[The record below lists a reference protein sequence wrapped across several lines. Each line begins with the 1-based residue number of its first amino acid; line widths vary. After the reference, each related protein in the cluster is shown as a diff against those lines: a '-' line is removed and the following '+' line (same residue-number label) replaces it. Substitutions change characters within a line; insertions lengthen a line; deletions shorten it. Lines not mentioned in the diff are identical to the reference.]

1 MKRFFPLNS
10 AKTWRYGILI
20 LGLLAVA
27 WFGFG
32 FYARLTTENLWFQ
45 EVGYGHTY
53 RLRLLAQAVLG
64 SGVLL
69 LSLIYL
75 LGNLALAKRWQHP
88 HRVVEG
94 SLLCPLKLR
103 GLLLLLFG
111 LGLLAIALPL
121 HYLQTAWYQLHLD
134 LTLPTFTPPAPALFT
149 PHTLWTLIAQGASQ
163 GWFLAVAL
171 GLGFAL
177 ILRPQQLLQAIAIG
191 LSGTMSIIAARQWM
205 QILPALN
212 PVSFQAN
219 DPVFHQDIGFY
230 IFRLPL
236 AELLEFWFGGLSVYA
251 LVTTAFLYLRS
262 GDSLSQGKFAG
273 FSQRQQQHL
282 CGLAGT
288 VMLVVGFST
297 WLSRYRLLYSTRGV
311 VYGASFTDTVV
322 QLPAKTSLTLLAIGL
337 AVALWGQGLFGQ
349 SAWGRRPRWRSLGIG
364 IGLYWG
370 LAGLATWVLPQTVQ
384 ALIVQPNELMRERP
398 YIARTIA
405 YTRQA
410 FGLDRVE
417 VQTFDPSGELTY
429 RDIQG
434 NDLILR
440 NIRLWDQRPLLESNR
455 QLQQIRLYY
464 RFPDADVDRYNL
476 KTVIR
481 PDMSKVNSNPK
492 QAHTDASDIA
502 AIQQVLIA
510 GRELD
515 YKAIPKQA
523 QTWVNRHMIYT
534 HGYGF
539 TVSPVNRA
547 TPEGLPQYF
556 VKDIGRTP
564 QGALS
569 TATPSIRADIP
580 IGEPRI
586 YYGELTQ
593 PYALT
598 GTKIKELD
606 YPSGEENVYNTYD
619 GRGGIRIASAWQRL
633 IVAQY
638 LKDWRMLLAPEI
650 TSRSKLLLRRNVQER
665 IKAIAPF
672 LRYDGDPYLVAAE
685 VPTAPSDASRLFWMI
700 DAYTAS
706 DRYPYADGGNLPLNY
721 IRNSVKVVVDA
732 YHGSVQ
738 FYIADSTDPIIQR
751 WATIFPEL
759 FQPLGKMP
767 ASLQQHLRYP
777 VDFLNL
783 QSERFLTYHMTDPQV
798 FYNREDQWQ
807 IPMEVYGDRL
817 RPVEPYFVIS
827 SLPTVPYEEFL
838 LLLPFTPQ
846 ARTNLIAWLAA
857 RSDGENYG
865 KLLLYTFPKQRLIY
879 GPAQIEAR
887 INQDPSISQQI
898 ALWNRQGSKA
908 IQGNLLVIP
917 IQQSLLYVE
926 PLYLEATQN
935 KLPILARVIVAYED
949 RIVMAPTLNEALQKL
964 FAVQTESQQQPSA
977 LPSRKKRAS

>member
-10 AKTWRYGILI
+10 AKTWRYGILT
-20 LGLLAVA
+20 LVLLAVA
-27 WFGFG
+27 WFAFG
-32 FYARLTTENLWFQ
+32 FYTRLTTENLWFQ
-45 EVGYGHTY
+45 EVGYGYTY
-53 RLRLLAQAVLG
+53 RLRLLAQMLLG

-75 LGNLALAKRWQHP
+75 LGNLTLAKRWQHP
-88 HRVVEG
+88 RRVVEG
-94 SLLCPLKLR
+94 SLLWPLKLR
-103 GLLLLLFG
+103 GLLLFLFG

-134 LTLPTFTPPAPALFT
+134 RTLPTLTPPAPEQFAL
-149 PHTLWTLIAQGASQ
+149 HTLWPLIVHSASQ
-163 GWFLAVAL
+163 GWILAVGL
-171 GLGFAL
+171 GLGFVL
-177 ILRPQQLLQAIAIG
+177 IVRPQQLLQAIAIG
-191 LSGTMSIIAARQWM
+191 LSGAMSIVAARQWM

-219 DPVFHQDIGFY
+219 DPVFHQDVGFY

-236 AELLEFWFGGLSVYA
+236 AELLEFWFVGLSVYA
-251 LVTTAFLYLRS
+251 FAATAFLYLHS
-262 GDSLSQGKFAG
+262 GDSLSQGKFVG

-282 CGLAGT
+282 CGLAGA

-311 VYGASFTDTVV
+311 VFGASFTDIAV
-322 QLPAKTSLTLLAIGL
+322 QLPAKTTLTLFAIGL
-337 AVALWGQGLFGQ
+337 AVALWGQALFGQ
-349 SAWGRRPRWRSLGIG
+349 AAWGRRQRWRSLGIG

-398 YIARTIA
+398 YLARTIA

-429 RDIQG
+429 RDIQA
-434 NDLILR
+434 NDLTLR
-440 NIRLWDQRPLLESNR
+440 NVRLWDQQPLLESNR

-464 RFPDADVDRYNL
+464 RFPDADVDRYAL
-476 KTVIR
+476 TTETRSGI
-481 PDMSKVNSNPK
+481 SKPNPSPS
-492 QAHTDASDIA
+492 QSPANASESES
-502 AIQQVLIA
+502 QQVLIA

-515 YKAIPKQA
+515 YDAIPKQA
-523 QTWVNRHMIYT
+523 QTWVNRHMTYT

-539 TVSPVNRA
+539 TLSPVNRA
-547 TPEGLPQYF
+547 TPEGLPQYL
-556 VKDIGRTP
+556 VKDIGQTP
-564 QGALS
+564 EGALS
-569 TATPSIRADIP
+569 TATPSIRAAIP
-580 IGEPRI
+580 IGEPRL

-593 PYALT
+593 PYAMT

-619 GRGGIRIASAWQRL
+619 GRGGIRVASPWQRL
-633 IVAQY
+633 VFARY

-650 TSRSKLLLRRNVQER
+650 TSSSKLLLRRNVQER
-665 IKAIAPF
+665 AKAIAPF
-672 LRYDGDPYLVAAE
+672 LRYDSDPYLVAAE
-685 VPTAPSDASRLFWMI
+685 IPEAPSDASRLFWMI

-738 FYIADSTDPIIQR
+738 FYIADPSDPIIQR
-751 WATIFPEL
+751 WAAIFPEL
-759 FQPLGKMP
+759 FQPLSKMP

-777 VDFLNL
+777 VDFLKL
-783 QSERFLTYHMTDPQV
+783 QSERLLTYHMTDPQV

-807 IPMEVYGDRL
+807 IPMEVYGDRP
-817 RPVEPYFVIS
+817 RQVDPYYVIS
-827 SLPTVPYEEFL
+827 RLPTVPYEEFL

-898 ALWNRQGSKA
+898 SLWNRQGSRA

-935 KLPILARVIVAYED
+935 KLP
-949 RIVMAPTLNEALQKL
+949 
-964 FAVQTESQQQPSA
+964 
-977 LPSRKKRAS
+977 